1 MALSRYWTLDD
12 IDWSAFRP
20 ELVDR
25 QLLAT
30 IKAASLVEANAPD
43 YVTYL
48 CNVFRGDDPLCDAVR
63 LWGDEEVQ
71 HGRALARWASM
82 ADPSYDLDKALET
95 FRAGYQQVPLES
107 DQSTRGSKPGE
118 LFARCIVESGTTSFY
133 SAMHDTVDE
142 PVLRQIARN
151 IAADEVRHYKLF
163 RSHLDAYEARG
174 DSITRMAR
182 LKILGERIAEVGD
195 DEFGYAYYAAN
206 IAPVSQE
213 PYERERCAAAYE
225 SGAYGLYRRAH
236 VEKGV
241 RMMLRAVGF
250 NTASPVVKFSL
261 PVAWHLM
268 RRKQKKLGRLAVA

>member
-1 MALSRYWTLDD
+1 MSRYWTLDD
-12 IDWSAFRP
+12 IDWTAFRP
-20 ELVDR
+20 DLVDAP
-25 QLLAT
+25 LLAT
-30 IKAASLVEANAPD
+30 IKAAALVEANAPD

-48 CNVFRGDDPLCDAVR
+48 CNVFRGDGPLCDAVR

-82 ADPSYDLDKALET
+82 ADPSYDLDTALQR
-95 FRAGYQQVPLES
+95 FRAGYQQVPLDS
-107 DQSTRGSKPGE
+107 DQSTRGSQPGE

-133 SAMHDTVDE
+133 SAMHDTAQE
-142 PVLRQIARN
+142 PVLKQIARN

-163 RSHLDAYEARG
+163 RTHLDAYEARG
-174 DSITRMAR
+174 AGLTRMAR
-182 LKILGERIAEVGD
+182 LKILGDRIAEISD

-206 IAPVSQE
+206 VAPAGGE
-213 PYERERCAAAYE
+213 PYDRDRCSLAYE
-225 SGAYGLYRRAH
+225 NGAYGLYQRAH

-250 NTASPVVKFSL
+250 GTASPLVKFSL

-268 RRKQKKLGRLAVA
+268 RRKQKKLGKLVAA

>member
-1 MALSRYWTLDD
+1 MSRYWTLDD
-12 IDWSAFRP
+12 IDWNAFRP
-20 ELVDR
+20 DLVDS

-48 CNVFRGDDPLCDAVR
+48 CNVFRGDEPLCDAVR

-71 HGRALARWASM
+71 HGRALARWAAM
-82 ADPSYDLDKALET
+82 ADPGYDLDKALDT
-95 FRAGYQQVPLES
+95 FRSGYQQLPLDS
-107 DQSTRGSKPGE
+107 DLSTRGSRPGE

-133 SAMHDTVDE
+133 SAMHDTVAE
-142 PVLRQIARN
+142 PVLKQISRN

-163 RSHLDAYEARG
+163 RSYLDAYEAKG
-174 DSITRMAR
+174 DSITRVAR
-182 LKILGERIAEVGD
+182 LKILGERIAEIGD

-206 IAPVSQE
+206 IAPLGGE
-213 PYERERCAAAYE
+213 RYDRERCAAAYE

-241 RMMLRAVGF
+241 RMMFRAVGVG
-250 NTASPVVKFSL
+250 TASPVVKFSL

-268 RRKQKKLGRLAVA
+268 RRKQKKLGVLAVA

>member
-1 MALSRYWTLDD
+1 MSRYWTLDD

-20 ELVDR
+20 DLVDQ

-48 CNVFRGDDPLCDAVR
+48 CNVFRGDTALCEAVH
-63 LWGDEEVQ
+63 LWGEEEVQ
-71 HGRALARWASM
+71 HGRALARWAAL
-82 ADPSYDLDKALET
+82 ADPGYDLDRALDT
-95 FRAGYQQVPLES
+95 FRAGYQQLPLDTS
-107 DQSTRGSKPGE
+107 QSTRGSRPGE

-133 SAMHDTVDE
+133 SAMHDTVQE
-142 PVLRQIARN
+142 PVLKQIARN

-163 RSHLDAYEARG
+163 RTHLDAYEARG

-182 LKILGERIAEVGD
+182 LRILGDRIAEVGD
-195 DEFGYAYYAAN
+195 DEFGYAFYAAN
-206 IAPVSQE
+206 IAPVSSE
-213 PYERERCAAAYE
+213 PYDRDRCSAAYE
-225 SGAYGLYRRAH
+225 NGAYGLYSRAH
-236 VEKGV
+236 VEKAV

-250 NTASPVVKFSL
+250 RTASPVVKVSL

-268 RRKQKKLGRLAVA
+268 RRKQKKLKLATA